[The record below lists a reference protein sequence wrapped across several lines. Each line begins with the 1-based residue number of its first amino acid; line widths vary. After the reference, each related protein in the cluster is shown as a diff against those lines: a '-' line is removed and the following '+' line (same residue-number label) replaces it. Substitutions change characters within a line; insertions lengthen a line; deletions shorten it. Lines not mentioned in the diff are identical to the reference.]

1 MTESEFGPADR
12 DDVAVA
18 LDAGAALFNE
28 GHVLAAHEPWEAAWL
43 PLDDGDDERLLH
55 GLIAAAA
62 ATHHA
67 TSGNRSGATGCASN
81 AVEYLGGV
89 DGGYRGL
96 SIDPVHEWCR
106 RIAADPTT
114 VERASPPTLRIRGV
128 AVRFEDLDLAA
139 TLAAAPALAE
149 GIAAGDEET
158 LSTAAALAREE
169 HGTGRTTV
177 TELVFDFVRE
187 PDARPQVAARIADR
201 VERAERK
208 RRDVDGLFEQ

>member
-1 MTESEFGPADR
+1 MTGHEFGPADR

-28 GHVLAAHEPWEAAWL
+28 GYVLAAHEPWEAAWL
-43 PLDDGDDERLLH
+43 PLEAGADERLLH

-89 DGGYRGL
+89 DEGHGGL
-96 SIDPVHEWCR
+96 SIDPVHEWCQR
-106 RIAADPTT
+106 LAADPTT
-114 VERASPPTLRIRGV
+114 VERTSPPPIRIDGTT
-128 AVRFEDLDLAA
+128 VRFEDLDLAA

-149 GIAAGDEET
+149 TVDEGDEGT
-158 LSTAAALAREE
+158 LSAAAALAREE
-169 HGTGRTTV
+169 YGTGRTTV
-177 TELVFDFVRE
+177 TELVIDFVRE

-201 VERAERK
+201 VERAKRK
-208 RRDVDGLFEQ
+208 RRDVDGLFE